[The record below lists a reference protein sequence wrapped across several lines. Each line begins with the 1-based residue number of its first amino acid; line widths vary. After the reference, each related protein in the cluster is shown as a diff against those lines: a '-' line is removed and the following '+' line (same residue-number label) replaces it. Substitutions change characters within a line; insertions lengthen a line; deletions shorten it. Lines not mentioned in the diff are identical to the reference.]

1 MDELDPGAFEVRRAN
16 VGGVDLAYLREGA
29 GGFPLLLLHGWPETM
44 RIWWRNIR
52 PLADAGFEVIVPDL
66 RGFGLSGQPPDGFH
80 DVVAQARDVEA
91 LVRGELGHDRV
102 VTCGGDLGG
111 VIAQELALRFEGFV
125 PRQVLF
131 NTVMPPLLRD
141 EYAAAGVPGPLEP
154 LGRMASDYFIR
165 QANDA
170 DGLAAELDSPEKRRR
185 YVGGM
190 YGHRF
195 WATPGGFSQEAVEFM
210 VEPFA
215 DADAFRGSIAIYE
228 SARGTRPVSERPLFA
243 DAHQD
248 TPTLVLYGP
257 DDHVIA
263 AAFTRQ
269 AEVVFSEL
277 VGPFVVEGAGHF
289 LQWERAHVLNRAIKY
304 FCLDLL
310 GNSAAN
316 GC

>member
-1 MDELDPGAFEVRRAN
+1 
-16 VGGVDLAYLREGA
+16 
-29 GGFPLLLLHGWPETM
+29 
-44 RIWWRNIR
+44 
-52 PLADAGFEVIVPDL
+52 
-66 RGFGLSGQPPDGFH
+66 
-80 DVVAQARDVEA
+80 
-91 LVRGELGHDRV
+91 
-102 VTCGGDLGG
+102 